1 MWVAKMLAPTDTVE
15 GESTKQFLKVGQA
28 ALMEGWLSNVPFITT
43 ITLLSS
49 LILSFF
55 YHWWAVVAVF
65 FLATALGVLAKLFW
79 GRSAFY
85 YLSLIYHKMLHRAA
99 DYKRDND
106 VERSVAAESYCRDLE
121 KIMSIYHG
129 ARLRPPSPK
138 QLKDIPYGDLR
149 YWLDR
154 GTGSA

>member
-1 MWVAKMLAPTDTVE
+1 
-15 GESTKQFLKVGQA
+15 
-28 ALMEGWLSNVPFITT
+28 
-43 ITLLSS
+43 
-49 LILSFF
+49 
-55 YHWWAVVAVF
+55 VVVVF
-65 FLATALGVLAKLFW
+65 FLATTLGVLAKLFW
-79 GRSAFY
+79 GRSVFY

-106 VERSVAAESYCRDLE
+106 VERSAAAESYCRDLE
-121 KIMSIYHG
+121 KIMSIYRG
-129 ARLRPPSPK
+129 ALLRPPSPK